1 MQQTEAL
8 DPQGLFGFWKNL
20 TLIVIFITLT
30 PIALGTSLFSLY
42 SINKDVQVQQE
53 IVQKAVN
60 LIESPKSGVRV
71 YASLPEEPK
80 QISTTIVKVDARA
93 EIVRAYLDRYESPLY
108 TLADSLVTN
117 ADKYGLD
124 YRLLTAIAQQESNLC
139 KKIPYDTFNCWGW
152 GIHSEGTLGFNS
164 YQEGIETVSKGLKEA
179 YIDKGYTT
187 PELIMTKYTPSSP
200 NGAWAKGVLSFM
212 EEMQ

>member
-1 MQQTEAL
+1 MYETETL

-20 TLIVIFITLT
+20 ALIIIFVTLT
-30 PIALGTSLFSLY
+30 PVALGTSLFSLY
-42 SINKDVQVQQE
+42 SINKDVQVQEE

-60 LIESPKSGVRV
+60 LIDSPKSGVRV
-71 YASLPEEPK
+71 YASLPDQPK
-80 QISTTIVKVDARA
+80 QVSTSIEKADARVEIVKQ
-93 EIVRAYLDRYESPLY
+93 YLDRYNSPLY
-108 TLADSLVTN
+108 TLAPVLVAN

-139 KKIPYDTFNCWGW
+139 KIIPDDTFNCWGW
-152 GIHSEGTLGFNS
+152 GIHSAGTLGFNS
-164 YQEGIETVSKGLKEA
+164 YQEGIETVSKGLKEN
-179 YIDKGYTT
+179 YIDRGLTT

-200 NGAWAKGVLSFM
+200 NGAWAKGVSIFM

>member
-1 MQQTEAL
+1 MYDTQTL

-42 SINKDVQVQQE
+42 SINKDVEIQEE

-60 LIESPKSGVRV
+60 LIDSPKSGVRV
-71 YASLPEEPK
+71 YASLPDQPK
-80 QISTTIVKVDARA
+80 AVSTTIEKADARV
-93 EIVRAYLDRYESPLY
+93 EIVKKYLDRYNSPLY
-108 TLADSLVTN
+108 TLAPTLVEN

-124 YRLLTAIAQQESNLC
+124 FRLLTAIAQQESNLC
-139 KKIPYDTFNCWGW
+139 KIIPEDTFNCWGW
-152 GIHSEGTLGFNS
+152 GIHSAGTLGFNS
-164 YQEGIETVSKGLKEA
+164 YEEGIETVSKGLKQN
-179 YIDKGYTT
+179 YVDKGLTT